1 MAGPGRNRPKKLYQ
15 DDSLLGRLP
24 QEPRGFSAKPPF
36 CYRLSLDQVLELSRW
51 ARLAN
56 VDESANLTGN
66 CAFVAANYT
75 TSSGGRAT

>member
-1 MAGPGRNRPKKLYQ
+1 
-15 DDSLLGRLP
+15 
-24 QEPRGFSAKPPF
+24 
-36 CYRLSLDQVLELSRW
+36 VLELSQS
-51 ARLAN
+51 AGLAN